1 MMNAISDVSWLHTKE
16 KNDVVK
22 KKNTS
27 LFETLKN
34 RFWHFTKRIWCIVK
48 KPSTLLSYIH
58 KAFWINLVIH
68 MCNKRRVLGITLLQT
83 PKIMPI
89 FLCVRR
95 DKLWKNDPCLSRA
108 GVRLE
113 RKRSEDAG
121 QMISDCFC
129 VSKCHLHRLAQIMAQ
144 SKKRGH
150 SAQIV
155 AQHKKRGHSNS

>member
-1 MMNAISDVSWLHTKE
+1 MFLDYTLKKRMMLSRKKIPAFSKLWKTGFDTLQNVFDVS
-16 KNDVVK
+16 
-22 KKNTS
+22 
-27 LFETLKN
+27 LKN
-34 RFWHFTKRIWCIVK
+34 EARF
-48 KPSTLLSYIH
+48 LSYIH

-89 FLCVRR
+89 FLCVQR
-95 DKLWKNDPCLSRA
+95 DKLCKNDPCLSRA

-150 SAQIV
+150 SAQIM